1 MSGGSLLRHPPLRR
15 VVTVAFVLVGPA
27 VMVKTLDTSWICTYA
42 ILAMLSAVSLVF
54 VATPKPTDGA
64 TDDESARRPLW
75 MLAGSRSASRGVS
88 DRVPVPARSSP
99 KSSCSRLGRASALTT
114 PIPLSGQVIW
124 WSLAATVIAWTL
136 RQTSRTR
143 GPVAALGE
151 NLWTGLL
158 RAFAGVAILLS
169 LGNQVA
175 SRSPPTRRLHS
186 PHPSRGSRTANPLR
200 PRGPRERLARLLIL
214 ALAVQQCLLAYPV
227 AGSQMYLRA
236 DPARALRR
244 RLSSRRLDRTHSD
257 GTARSRSTP

>member
-175 SRSPPTRRLHS
+175 FAIPPNA
-186 PHPSRGSRTANPLR
+186 PF
-200 PRGPRERLARLLIL
+200 
-214 ALAVQQCLLAYPV
+214 ALATPLAWV
-227 AGSQMYLRA
+227 AHCQPTTTPWTSRAASSAA
-236 DPARALRR
+236 DPGAG
-244 RLSSRRLDRTHSD
+244 
-257 GTARSRSTP
+257 GTTVPAGLPSGRKPDVPPGRSCSCFAPPSV